1 MDFSRARLLLIG
13 GTISSYAALLF
24 MASIAGF
31 PVSFEGWLFEAT
43 AFAIVV
49 FAASFLAL
57 RFNFQQLRPMIECCG
72 CGLLLVVPIS
82 LSTYLSTWTNFPLA
96 DDRLSGWDSW
106 LGVDWPAI
114 MAWIDRH
121 QLLSEALNKAYR
133 SFPYQLLLC
142 PVLLVLSNH
151 HKRAY
156 QMVGAYA
163 LLCFSSA
170 AISAF
175 FPALGTYAY
184 YQFDASSL
192 QHINAT
198 YGYLFLEE
206 FHAVRNDPNFIWRLP
221 ESQGIVTF
229 PSVHAAVAVLC
240 AWALWPVAL
249 LRYPAL
255 VLNLAM
261 GFSAIPA
268 GSHYAVDVVAG
279 IAIAAASIGI
289 ITFATRPVDEK
300 SNVRPAPAASSS
312 VPAQS

>member
-1 MDFSRARLLLIG
+1 MEDFSQARLFLIA
-13 GTISSYAALLF
+13 GTIFSYGALLLT
-24 MASIAGF
+24 SSVSGF
-31 PVSFEGWLFEAT
+31 PLSFEGWLYEAAAFAT
-43 AFAIVV
+43 AVC
-49 FAASFLAL
+49 AASFLAL
-57 RFNFQQLRPMIECCG
+57 RFNFHQLRPMIECCG
-72 CGLLLVVPIS
+72 CGLLLVVPIT
-82 LSTYLSTWTNFPLA
+82 LSTYLSARTNFPLA
-96 DDRLSGWDSW
+96 DHQLSGWDKW
-106 LGVDWPAI
+106 LGIDWSAM

-121 QLLSEALNKAYR
+121 YLLSEALNKAYR
-133 SFPYQLLLC
+133 SFAYQLLLC
-142 PVLLVLSNH
+142 PALLVLSNH
-151 HKRAY
+151 HRRAY

-163 LLCFSSA
+163 LLCFLSSA
-170 AISAF
+170 ISIF
-175 FPALGTYAY
+175 FPALGAYAY

-240 AWALWPVAL
+240 AWALWPVRL

-268 GSHYAVDVVAG
+268 GSHYAVDVIAGMAVAV
-279 IAIAAASIGI
+279 ASIG
-289 ITFATRPVDEK
+289 FVTRPVGQR
-300 SNVRPAPAASSS
+300 STALSAPATPSP
-312 VPAQS
+312 VPTQS